1 MSNIFKNSFYDR
13 LSRIFFGWSI
23 PRKKR
28 IDPNLNPDTMTPGE
42 VKELLLSLFPE
53 PKTLFHEKNQRLCST
68 MLEHA
73 LPLIFDVKREGPLTF
88 NFIQE
93 HLRLSSLIKLTLTVP
108 KPGLRPEILKMWLKQ
123 LPGADNDN
131 LTSGELPKVF
141 YQAFGG
147 ATADLNQALA
157 DIIEAQSKSE
167 EYILCRG

>member
-1 MSNIFKNSFYDR
+1 MNSFYDR
-13 LSRIFFGWSI
+13 LSRVFFGWSI

-28 IDPNLNPDTMTPGE
+28 IDPNLNPETMTPGE
-42 VKELLLSLFPE
+42 VKELLLSLFPA

-88 NFIQE
+88 SFIQD
-93 HLRLSSLIKLTLTVP
+93 HLRLSSLIKLAFTEP
-108 KPGLRPEILKMWLKQ
+108 QPGLRPELLKMWLKQ
-123 LPGADNDN
+123 LPGAD
-131 LTSGELPKVF
+131 LEGLKSGELPKVF
-141 YQAFGG
+141 YQAFNG
-147 ATADLNQALA
+147 ATTDLNQVLT